1 MKSGNKYSVEEI
13 QELLRKKGE
22 FTYTYKNWQG
32 ELKTTLANMI
42 VFSKWISQNFETKEL
57 CVAYEE
63 YDIQGI
69 TPISKIESIEK

>member
-13 QELLRKKGE
+13 QKLLCKKGE

-32 ELKTTLANMI
+32 ELKTTRANMV

-63 YDIQGI
+63 YDVQCI
-69 TPISKIESIEK
+69 TPISKIISIID